1 VDGKWVQRARELLAT
16 HRLLRYQSSIA
27 VARAVVT
34 HWNNGWPL
42 AAVDEVPATFARI
55 APGEVEAALRA
66 CARGM
71 VVSIT
76 GDAGVIRAALPAT
89 P

>member
-1 VDGKWVQRARELLAT
+1 VQRARELLAT

-27 VARAVVT
+27 VARTVVA

-42 AAVDEVPATFARI
+42 AAIDEVPATFASI
-55 APGEVEAALRA
+55 APRDVEAALQT

-76 GDAGVIRAALPAT
+76 GDEGVIRAALPAT